1 MAEIA
6 KVVRIE
12 RYGNRVARF
21 LVDGKELPFALDAT
35 VQTVVGED
43 YVPGVTV
50 MIPAETV
57 EIVHSVESPPE
68 EDRRKRAMEYLNS
81 KSPAARGR

>member
-1 MAEIA
+1 MAELA
-6 KVVRIE
+6 KVIRIE
-12 RYGNRVARF
+12 RYGDRVARF

-35 VQTVVGED
+35 VQTVVGDD

-57 EIVHSVESPPE
+57 EIVHSVEPPPE

>member
-1 MAEIA
+1 MAELA

-12 RYGNRVARF
+12 RYGDRVARF

-57 EIVHSVESPPE
+57 EIVHSVEPPPE